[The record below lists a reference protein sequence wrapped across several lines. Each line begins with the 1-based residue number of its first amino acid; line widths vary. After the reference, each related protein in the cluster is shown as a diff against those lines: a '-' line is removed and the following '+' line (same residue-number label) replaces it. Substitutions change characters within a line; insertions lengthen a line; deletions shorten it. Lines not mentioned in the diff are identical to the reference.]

1 MATYTVGV
9 IRDFVAQ
16 HYLVGG
22 DWGRENQLHS
32 HHYRLE
38 ALFEG
43 EKLDRH
49 GYLLDIADVKVHLD
63 ALVERYRDKTINDLP
78 EFAQQ
83 NPGIEPFAR
92 ILAERL
98 AAALAPADRGNLT
111 ALTAKLWEN
120 QEAFAIF
127 RLTF

>member
-16 HYLVGG
+16 HQLVGG

-32 HHYRLE
+32 HHYRVE

-78 EFAQQ
+78 EFAGL

-98 AAALAPADRGNLT
+98 ADAIDGRNLT
-111 ALTAKLWEN
+111 ALTIKLWEN
-120 QEAFAIF
+120 EEAFASY
-127 RLTF
+127 RLAL

>member
-16 HYLVGG
+16 HQLVGG

-32 HHYRLE
+32 HHYRVE

-78 EFAQQ
+78 EFAGL

-98 AAALAPADRGNLT
+98 ADAIDGRNLT
-111 ALTAKLWEN
+111 ALTVKLWEN
-120 QEAFAIF
+120 EEAFATY
-127 RLTF
+127 RLPL

>member
-1 MATYTVGV
+1 MSTYTVGV

-16 HYLVGG
+16 HQLVGG

-32 HHYRLE
+32 HHYRIE

-78 EFAQQ
+78 EFAGL

-98 AAALAPADRGNLT
+98 ADVIDGRNLS
-111 ALTAKLWEN
+111 ALTVKLWEN
-120 QEAFAIF
+120 EEAFAIY
-127 RLTF
+127 RLPL